1 MYACETKPTA
11 TNYNNYLRQVFGFL
25 YNIIT
30 SSCKHILIYMIWITR
45 WTSIHSKTL
54 NSLWILEISY
64 KNELFYIKFA
74 WNVNSKSWAVTK
86 RYALY
91 IIKFLRIKIF
101 PQFSRK
107 HHNWYPMLITHSRK
121 DNTHSWRFQFV
132 LLHLI
137 NKMSATILFL

>member
-1 MYACETKPTA
+1 M
-11 TNYNNYLRQVFGFL
+11 NYSMN
-25 YNIIT
+25 
-30 SSCKHILIYMIWITR
+30 
-45 WTSIHSKTL
+45 SKTP

-107 HHNWYPMLITHSRK
+107 HHNWYPMLITHSRQ

-137 NKMSATILFL
+137 NKMSATILFPCSNNKRFQRSFSSFSICERYTKMFFTAKRSENFTQPV